1 MKNEVNNSPDVNAA
15 VIAAVLTE
23 AHGLLKARINE
34 IRKDAA
40 EVFKQDD
47 DAEKPVAKISI
58 AVTWPTEEES
68 PEIEVSLSWSVRRKF
83 STSTRVDP
91 NQTEISFP

>member
-1 MKNEVNNSPDVNAA
+1 MKNEIETPDVNAA

-47 DAEKPVAKISI
+47 DAQKPVAKISLS
-58 AVTWPTEEES
+58 VTWPTEDEA

-83 STSTRVDP
+83 SSSITVDP
-91 NQTEISFP
+91 NQTEISFS